1 MFKRFPGYDF
11 CTGAII
17 ILTLLS
23 QSTEARAWSD
33 DTFEEYLAAGKWSVT
48 ADDNQSGETLPY
60 ATVERIVR
68 RYCEAPGN
76 ADARENVGILAI
88 AVGAANWGVSNPEKL
103 PPDPNKESWKST
115 TGADAGKHVM
125 SYAIGGVG
133 ISHGDVGD
141 LQDFLRR
148 LAQKDNLP
156 AGEKAGLMKLAD
168 GVRYRKPGVVYDE
181 VRAAGVCSP
190 TKFDTDLKGSAFE
203 HLPQSAKRVYC
214 AVRKNSALGAADWR
228 LFRSA
233 VRDAL
238 RSKEEQSW
246 LLKYWLRKYWDV
258 SLAKVAPGPGFIE
271 EAIVNA
277 RIRNSSPVWANR
289 AIAGASATPQ
299 QRIDRELKVYRTRDR
314 ETADRRRG
322 TMLRPVVLYQGISA
336 DLKRAGINCP

>member
-11 CTGAII
+11 RVGAIVV
-17 ILTLLS
+17 LTLLS
-23 QSTEARAWSD
+23 QPIEAMAWSD
-33 DTFEEYLAAGKWSVT
+33 DTFEAYLAGGKWSVT

-60 ATVERIVR
+60 STVELIVR

-88 AVGAANWGVSNPEKL
+88 AVGAANWGISNPEKL
-103 PPDPNKESWKST
+103 PADPNGKSWKSS
-115 TGADAGKHVM
+115 TGADAGKHLM

-148 LAQKDNLP
+148 LAQKDN
-156 AGEKAGLMKLAD
+156 AASAERAGLVKLAD

-190 TKFDTDLKGSAFE
+190 TQFDTDLKGSAFE
-203 HLPQSAKRVYC
+203 HRPQSATRAYC
-214 AVRKNSALGAADWR
+214 AERKNSALGAADWR

-238 RSKEEQSW
+238 RSKEDQSW

-258 SLAKVAPGPGFIE
+258 SLARVAPGPGFIE
-271 EAIVNA
+271 EAMVNA
-277 RIRNSSPVWANR
+277 RIRNSSPVVANR
-289 AIAGASATPQ
+289 AIARAGATPQ
-299 QRIDRELKVYRTRDR
+299 QRVDHELDAYKAWNPRT
-314 ETADRRRG
+314 AARRRG
-322 TMLRPVVLYQGISA
+322 TMLRPVVLYRAISA
-336 DLKRAGINCP
+336 DLKREGINCP